1 MTAPGVRRL
10 PPTFGGAG
18 SAPGA
23 VGQYGRSVVKRVVP
37 VIVVALAVA
46 AGGAWL
52 WRAHQQGE
60 ACEIIRAG
68 VERRPDEAVGTGPRK
83 VVVMGDS
90 YAQGFGL
97 SDQTESWPTA
107 FAAEADATVRVD
119 GFAGSGFTGSAF
131 CDGEEFGTRAKGLA
145 RGDDEVLVIQGG
157 LNDVNADP
165 GLIESAAVA
174 VIETSDAEA
183 VVGPPPAPN
192 RDLALTAATDEALAR
207 AADESGIVYVSTLA
221 WDDLGY
227 LPDRLHLT
235 PESHGVFGTRV
246 ADALLEAGVLR

>member
-1 MTAPGVRRL
+1 MPV
-10 PPTFGGAG
+10 
-18 SAPGA
+18 S
-23 VGQYGRSVVKRVVP
+23 KRVVP
-37 VIVVALAVA
+37 VVVLVLALV
-46 AGGAWL
+46 AGGGWL
-52 WRAHQQGE
+52 WREHRQGE
-60 ACEIIRAG
+60 ACELIRAS
-68 VERRPDEAVGTGPRK
+68 VERRGDAPVGSGERK

-97 SDQTESWPTA
+97 RDPGGSWPTA
-107 FAAEADATVRVD
+107 FAREADATVRVD

-131 CDGEEFGTRAKGLA
+131 CDGEEFGTRAKALG

-165 GLIESAAVA
+165 DLIEAAAVA
-174 VIETSDAEA
+174 VVEASDAEA

-207 AADESGIVYVSTLA
+207 AAEEAGVVYVSTLD
-221 WDDLGY
+221 WDDLDY

-235 PESHGVFGTRV
+235 PESHAVFGTRV

>member
-1 MTAPGVRRL
+1 M
-10 PPTFGGAG
+10 
-18 SAPGA
+18 
-23 VGQYGRSVVKRVVP
+23 VP
-37 VIVVALAVA
+37 VIVVALAVV

-97 SDQTESWPTA
+97 TDQTRSWPTA
-107 FAAEADATVRVD
+107 FAREADATVRVD

-165 GLIESAAVA
+165 ELIQSAATA

-183 VVGPPPAPN
+183 VVGPPPAPR
-192 RDLALTAATDEALAR
+192 RDAAVIEEVDAALAR
-207 AADESGIVYVSTLA
+207 AAEETGVVYVSAVA
-221 WDDLGY
+221 WDDLDY
-227 LPDRLHLT
+227 LSDRLHLT
-235 PESHGVFGTRV
+235 PESHTVFGTRV